1 MKMFYEKDADV
12 ELIKGKK
19 IAIFGYGSQ
28 GHAHALNLKDSGVKE
43 IVVAL
48 REGSSSAA
56 KAIVE
61 EDLAA
66 CVNLIDR
73 IGSIYK
79 WKGKIVSE
87 TEILLIIKTLSSKQQ
102 QLKKF
107 IKSNHTYGNPEL
119 IFLPITDGLE
129 NYLDWIKEELK

>member
-1 MKMFYEKDADV
+1 MLFKHKLSFNLN
-12 ELIKGKK
+12 LIIINKGKYNTMSEPYYI
-19 IAIFGYGSQ
+19 IALSTFPS
-28 GHAHALNLKDSGVKE
+28 KE
-43 IVVAL
+43 KA
-48 REGSSSAA
+48 EEAA

-107 IKSNHTYGNPEL
+107 IKSNHTYANPEL

-129 NYLDWIKEELK
+129 NYLNWIKEEVG

>member
-1 MKMFYEKDADV
+1 MLFKHKLSFNLN
-12 ELIKGKK
+12 LIIINKGKYNTMSEPHYI
-19 IAIFGYGSQ
+19 IALSTFPS
-28 GHAHALNLKDSGVKE
+28 KE
-43 IVVAL
+43 KA
-48 REGSSSAA
+48 EEAA

-129 NYLDWIKEELK
+129 NYLNWIKEEVK

>member
-1 MKMFYEKDADV
+1 MSEPHYIIALSTFPSKEKA
-12 ELIKGKK
+12 E
-19 IAIFGYGSQ
+19 
-28 GHAHALNLKDSGVKE
+28 E
-43 IVVAL
+43 
-48 REGSSSAA
+48 AA

-129 NYLDWIKEELK
+129 NYLNWIKEELK